1 MKTIWSTKRTKA
13 GLKRSEIASE
23 LGISCE
29 RYISIEKGLVKMPT
43 DLVDKFNRIVEKDKQ
58 EIVIT
63 RLENEKT
70 IDEYIEWLITT
81 DKKGNLNLDNKI
93 KEFNINTYGELGTL
107 LGYKSSQPIH
117 SIKSKGVNNSYDLKN
132 KLYQFFTN
140 ELNIQPPKVKEIT
153 EIKEIKEIKEN
164 DEVKKEPTTKE
175 IGTQHTMYT
184 IDDVDRYCKEN
195 NAKYCEIEKGANLS
209 SGTLYHAKKNN
220 SCFTI
225 STNQKLHNYFNNINE
240 NDRYNDLIFPELP
253 TTEIFNTKD
262 KDVSKE
268 IFVSVLDKVN
278 DKLLRKSNDITIKL
292 TQVKTDMNI
301 LENQLQAKQ
310 EEYDKLQEQK
320 TIYDEI
326 LNDLRNEE

>member
-1 MKTIWSTKRTKA
+1 MKTIWSEKRTKA
-13 GLKRSEIASE
+13 GLKRSELASE
-23 LGISCE
+23 LGISYE
-29 RYISIEKGLVKMPT
+29 RYVLIEKGLVKMPT
-43 DLVDKFNRIVEKDKQ
+43 DLVDKFNEIIAKDKQ
-58 EIVIT
+58 EVVID

-70 IDEYIEWLITT
+70 IDAYVEWLITI
-81 DKKGNLNLDNKI
+81 DKNGNLNLDNKM
-93 KEFNINTYGELGTL
+93 KEFNINTYCELGTL
-107 LGYKSSQPIH
+107 LGYKSSQPIQ

-140 ELNIQPPKVKEIT
+140 ELNIQPPKVKEI
-153 EIKEIKEIKEN
+153 KEN
-164 DEVKKEPTTKE
+164 KEVGKETNNKKLN
-175 IGTQHTMYT
+175 TQFTMYT
-184 IDDVDRYCKEN
+184 MDDIDKYCKEN
-195 NAKYCEIEKGANLS
+195 NAKYCEIERGANLS
-209 SGTLYHAKKNN
+209 LGTLYHAKKNN

-240 NDRYNDLIFPELP
+240 NDRYDDLIFPKLP